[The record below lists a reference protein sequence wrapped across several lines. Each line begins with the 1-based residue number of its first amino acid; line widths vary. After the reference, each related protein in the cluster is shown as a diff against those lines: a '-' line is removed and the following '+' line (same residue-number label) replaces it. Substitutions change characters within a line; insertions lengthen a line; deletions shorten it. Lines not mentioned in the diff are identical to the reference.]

1 MPHDRTRPPVAAADR
16 TAEERAA
23 DHAVIEQL
31 ADDLLPALVAKLAAT
46 GLGEIEVR
54 EGPWRLRVR
63 RPAPDG
69 TDRGRRTADGASR
82 SQPGHA
88 GHGHPPAGFEGHR
101 SAREARPGAVASHS
115 GNGSAPQLTAVG
127 PGQERDPDTA
137 PHAAPRP
144 GEAIATSPAVGVYQP
159 RASATPGT
167 RVRAG
172 DRVGAVD
179 MLGIAQEVVA
189 PADGLIGASLV
200 EPGQAVEYGQELVV
214 IELAVAPARE
224 G

>member
-1 MPHDRTRPPVAAADR
+1 MPDDRTRPPAAPR

-23 DHAVIEQL
+23 DHAVIDQL
-31 ADDLLPALVAKLAAT
+31 ADDLLPALVAKLGAR

-63 RPAPDG
+63 RPASDG
-69 TDRGRRTADGASR
+69 TDRGRRATDGASR

-101 SAREARPGAVASHS
+101 SAREPRPGAVTSHS
-115 GNGSAPQLTAVG
+115 GNGSTPQLTAVG
-127 PGQERDPDTA
+127 PGPERDPDTA
-137 PHAAPRP
+137 PRPDPRP
-144 GEAIATSPAVGVYQP
+144 GQAIATSPAVGVYQP

-172 DRVGAVD
+172 DRLGAVD

-200 EPGQAVEYGQELVV
+200 EPGQAVEYGQELVI
-214 IELAVAPARE
+214 IELPVAPARE

>member
-1 MPHDRTRPPVAAADR
+1 MPDDRTRPSAAAR

-23 DHAVIEQL
+23 DHAVIDQL
-31 ADDLLPALVAKLAAT
+31 ADDLLPALVAKLGAS

-63 RPAPDG
+63 RPIG
-69 TDRGRRTADGASR
+69 TDRGRRAMDSVSR

-101 SAREARPGAVASHS
+101 SAREARPGAVTSHS

-127 PGQERDPDTA
+127 PGPERDPDTA
-137 PHAAPRP
+137 PHPDPRP
-144 GEAIATSPAVGVYQP
+144 GQAIATSPAVGVYQP

-179 MLGIAQEVVA
+179 MLGVAQEVVA
-189 PADGLIGASLV
+189 PSDGLIGASLV
-200 EPGQAVEYGQELVV
+200 EPGQAVEYGQELVI